1 MKNEKSMVSMRYKNV
16 IVQFIKFNI
25 VGVFNTAIDF
35 GVFILLHSL
44 GIYFLIAQ
52 IISYSCGTLNS
63 FIMNKYWTFSKIGS
77 ARLPEI
83 LKFLF
88 VNTISLSTSL
98 LMLYLF
104 RFYFSVIVA
113 KALATMFS
121 VIINF
126 AGNKYWTF
134 K

>member
-1 MKNEKSMVSMRYKNV
+1 MINKSVVSMKHKNI

-25 VGVFNTAIDF
+25 VGLFNTAIDF

-44 GIYFLIAQ
+44 GVYFLIAQ

-63 FIMNKYWTFSKIGS
+63 FIMNKYWTFSKTES
-77 ARLPEI
+77 AGLSEI
-83 LKFLF
+83 VKFLL
-88 VNTISLSTSL
+88 VNIISLNTSL

-104 RFYFSVIVA
+104 RFYFSVIIA
-113 KALATMFS
+113 KAFATIFS